1 MCKTKASTD
10 VSTPAAIA
18 AVVLTGAAVSSAAA
32 VITSVLVAVLVTM
45 LVLSAAG
52 ITGFIVLIRRD
63 GELWRP
69 RAARVASARSAR
81 VRPALAARPAVALPV
96 PSMRAIE
103 GPTVISGAVLAAA
116 DDARD
121 MLPVKEM
128 EMVS

>member
-52 ITGFIVLIRRD
+52 ITGFIVLLRRE
-63 GELWRP
+63 GTLWRP
-69 RAARVASARSAR
+69 AAARPVR
-81 VRPALAARPAVALPV
+81 VRPELAARTVVALPV

-103 GPTVISGAVLAAA
+103 GPAVISGAVLA
-116 DDARD
+116 DVGDARD
-121 MLPVKEM
+121 MVPVAEKEL
-128 EMVS
+128 VSTGG

>member
-18 AVVLTGAAVSSAAA
+18 AVVLTSAAISSAAA
-32 VITSVLVAVLVTM
+32 VITSVLVAVLVAM

-52 ITGFIVLIRRD
+52 ITGFILLLRRQ

-69 RAARVASARSAR
+69 AAARSAR
-81 VRPALAARPAVALPV
+81 VRPALAARQVTALPV

-103 GPTVISGAVLAAA
+103 GPTVISGAVLA
-116 DDARD
+116 DVEDARV
-121 MLPVKEM
+121 PAGV
-128 EMVS
+128 

>member
-10 VSTPAAIA
+10 VSTPATIA
-18 AVVLTGAAVSSAAA
+18 AVVLTGAAISSAAA

-69 RAARVASARSAR
+69 AAARAAR
-81 VRPALAARPAVALPV
+81 VRPALAARPVVALPV

-103 GPTVISGAVLAAA
+103 GPTMISGAVLAAA

-121 MLPVKEM
+121 TGPAREM
-128 EMVS
+128 EMVPARA